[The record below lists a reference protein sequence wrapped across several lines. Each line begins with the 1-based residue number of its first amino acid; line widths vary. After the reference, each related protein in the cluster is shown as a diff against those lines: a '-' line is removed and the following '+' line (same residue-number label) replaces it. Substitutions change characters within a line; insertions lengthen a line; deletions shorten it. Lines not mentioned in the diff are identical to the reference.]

1 LHSPLDL
8 GIGDAWISNG
18 DEPNDGDERGKTG
31 PIVHLCLRTL
41 AVLSLPSSRTE
52 PVVAPGRSDNR
63 PVLDFLLLAAELFNF
78 EFELYRTASVTFSEG
93 FFLFYVS
100 VDEQVLYIGYPVPSF
115 VSAIFALLHCQSP
128 SKHF

>member
-8 GIGDAWISNG
+8 GIADAWISKG
-18 DEPNDGDERGKTG
+18 DEPSDGDERGKTG
-31 PIVHLCLRTL
+31 PVVHPCLRTL
-41 AVLSLPSSRTE
+41 ALFSLPSSRTE
-52 PVVAPGRSDNR
+52 PIVASSRSDSR

-93 FFLFYVS
+93 FSLFYVS

-128 SKHF
+128 SKRF